1 MYPKK
6 LFEEENIYLWSAPR
20 LLSTLRT
27 YALGLAPSCSVTPP
41 PRISRVRKDLIA
53 RGLRPAVVLGGDLNS
68 PPFGPVRYLM
78 GEVIG
83 PDSDLWSNVGTF
95 KW

>member
-1 MYPKK
+1 M
-6 LFEEENIYLWSAPR
+6 
-20 LLSTLRT
+20 
-27 YALGLAPSCSVTPP
+27 
-41 PRISRVRKDLIA
+41 
-53 RGLRPAVVLGGDLNS
+53 VLGGDLNS

-83 PDSDLWSNVGTF
+83 PDSDLWSNVETF